1 MADGIDPRALMS
13 FRAVAEH
20 GSFAAAARELGW
32 TQPALS
38 SQVRRLEEGLGVTL
52 VTRTV
57 KGVQL
62 TEAGRRLLH
71 HAEIIDGHLERAAR
85 EVAGLVD
92 EGQRTVRV
100 VAFPSAC
107 TSIVAPAM
115 SELLARGSANA
126 SGGANSAPGAANSA
140 PGIAIE
146 LEQQEPFAVPEM
158 LRRGT
163 ADVALVFRYEGE
175 ASPDFG
181 EAVTEIPIGWDPLQL
196 IVSQRR
202 GSGGAKRRA
211 LAEHGRDRWVT
222 GCPACR
228 QHFLRIA
235 EREGFVP
242 DIRHATD
249 DYMVVQELVARDM
262 SVSVVP
268 RLSLL
273 SYRHPGVRAFGIG
286 EGDGRQLLIL
296 HAKGE
301 ARQEVHDVVAALER
315 AAARVLD
322 PVELGERPGR
332 TRTAPG
338 PTDSRTVTDAAD

>member
-38 SQVRRLEEGLGVTL
+38 SQVRRLEESLGVTL

-62 TEAGRRLLH
+62 TEPGRRLLH

-107 TSIVAPAM
+107 TSIVASAM
-115 SELLARGSANA
+115 SELLARGSA
-126 SGGANSAPGAANSA
+126 GEPGT
-140 PGIAIE
+140 AIE
-146 LEQQEPFAVPEM
+146 LEQQEPFAVPEL

-181 EAVTEIPIGWDPLQL
+181 AEVTEIPIGWDPLQL

-202 GSGGAKRRA
+202 GSTGTKRRP
-211 LAEHGRDRWVT
+211 LAEHARDRWVT

-286 EGDGRQLLIL
+286 EGDGRQLLIV

-301 ARQEVHDVVAALER
+301 VRQEVHDVVAALER

-322 PVELGERPGR
+322 PVELGARPGVGES
-332 TRTAPG
+332 A
-338 PTDSRTVTDAAD
+338 

>member
-1 MADGIDPRALMS
+1 VIPAIDPRALMS

-38 SQVRRLEEGLGVTL
+38 GQVSRLEESLGATL

-62 TEAGRRLLH
+62 TEAGKHLLH
-71 HAEIIDGHLERAAR
+71 HAQIIDGHLARAAR
-85 EVAGLVD
+85 EVAGIVG
-92 EGQRTVRV
+92 EGARTVRV

-115 SELLARGSANA
+115 SELIARNGDRQ
-126 SGGANSAPGAANSA
+126 GTT
-140 PGIAIE
+140 IE
-146 LEQQEPFAVPEM
+146 LEQQEPFAVPEL
-158 LRRGT
+158 LRRGA
-163 ADVALVFRYEGE
+163 ADVALVFRYDEHELAGLE
-175 ASPDFG
+175 EEFDL
-181 EAVTEIPIGWDPLQL
+181 IPIGWDPLQL

-202 GSGGAKRRA
+202 GAGSAHSAHRLVDHA
-211 LAEHGRDRWVT
+211 ADRWVA
-222 GCPACR
+222 GCVSCR

-235 EREGFVP
+235 AREGFTP

-268 RLSLL
+268 RLSLI
-273 SYRHPGVRAFGIG
+273 SYRHPGIRAFGLG
-286 EGDGRQLLIL
+286 ERDGRQLMIL
-296 HAKGE
+296 VAKD
-301 ARQEVHDVVAALER
+301 EVRAEVREVLSALRR
-315 AAARVLD
+315 AAVRVLD
-322 PVELGERPGR
+322 PLP
-332 TRTAPG
+332 TRRDLAE
-338 PTDSRTVTDAAD
+338 

>member
-126 SGGANSAPGAANSA
+126 SGSANSA

-332 TRTAPG
+332 TRT
-338 PTDSRTVTDAAD
+338 VTDAAN

>member
-1 MADGIDPRALMS
+1 MS

-38 SQVRRLEEGLGVTL
+38 SQVRRLEESLGVEL
-52 VTRTV
+52 VIRTV

-62 TEAGRRLLH
+62 TATGTRLLH
-71 HAEIIDGHLERAAR
+71 HAEIIDGHLARAAR
-85 EVAGLVD
+85 EVAGLID
-92 EGQRTVRV
+92 DDARTVRV

-115 SELLARGSANA
+115 SELLARGS
-126 SGGANSAPGAANSA
+126 GREQVT
-140 PGIAIE
+140 IE
-146 LEQQEPFAVPEM
+146 LEQQEPFAVPEL
-158 LRRGT
+158 LRRGAT
-163 ADVALVFRYEGE
+163 DVALVFQYDDETASEFSTGE
-175 ASPDFG
+175 AG
-181 EAVTEIPIGWDPLQL
+181 EFVTIPIGWDPLQF

-202 GSGGAKRRA
+202 GIPSSKRRT
-211 LAEHGRDRWVT
+211 LAEYSGDRWVA

-235 EREGFVP
+235 AREGFTP

-268 RLSLL
+268 RLSLV

-286 EGDGRQLLIL
+286 EGDGRRLMIM
-296 HAKGE
+296 HARGE
-301 ARQEVHDVVAALER
+301 QRPEVQEVITALTR
-315 AAARVLD
+315 AAGRVLD
-322 PVELGERPGR
+322 HIVGETGQMGE
-332 TRTAPG
+332 TR
-338 PTDSRTVTDAAD
+338 

>member
-38 SQVRRLEEGLGVTL
+38 SQVRRLEESLGVTL

-62 TEAGRRLLH
+62 TEPGRRLLH

-115 SELLARGSANA
+115 SELLARGSA
-126 SGGANSAPGAANSA
+126 GE

-146 LEQQEPFAVPEM
+146 LEQQEPFAVPEL

-181 EAVTEIPIGWDPLQL
+181 AEVTEIPIGWDPLQL

-202 GSGGAKRRA
+202 GSTGTKRRP
-211 LAEHGRDRWVT
+211 LAEHARDRWVT

-286 EGDGRQLLIL
+286 EGDGRQLLIV

-301 ARQEVHDVVAALER
+301 VRQEVHDVVAALER

-322 PVELGERPGR
+322 PVELGARPGVGES
-332 TRTAPG
+332 A
-338 PTDSRTVTDAAD
+338 

>member
-1 MADGIDPRALMS
+1 MAAGIDPRALMS
-13 FRAVAEH
+13 FRAVALH

-38 SQVRRLEEGLGVTL
+38 SQVSRLEEGLGVTL

-62 TEAGRRLLH
+62 TEAGERLLH
-71 HAEIIDGHLERAAR
+71 HAEAIDGHLARALR
-85 EVAGLVD
+85 EVTGLAD
-92 EGQRTVRV
+92 DTARTVRV

-115 SELLARGSANA
+115 SELSARADGRDS
-126 SGGANSAPGAANSA
+126 
-140 PGIAIE
+140 ITIE
-146 LEQQEPFAVPEM
+146 LEQQEPFAVPEL
-158 LRRGT
+158 LRRGD
-163 ADVALVFRYEGE
+163 ADIALVFRYDGE
-175 ASPDFG
+175 PPQELDA
-181 EAVTEIPIGWDPLQL
+181 ELAVTPIGWDPLQL

-202 GSGGAKRRA
+202 GTPGVQRRT
-211 LAEHGRDRWVT
+211 LLEHRRDRWVA

-228 QHFLRIA
+228 QHFLRIS

-273 SYRHPGVRAFGIG
+273 SYRHPGIRAYGLE
-286 EGDGRQLLIL
+286 EGDGRQLMIV
-296 HAKGE
+296 HARDE
-301 ARQEVHDVVAALER
+301 ARAEVRDVAAALQR

-322 PVELGERPGR
+322 PIEGQ
-332 TRTAPG
+332 TAG
-338 PTDSRTVTDAAD
+338 

>member
-38 SQVRRLEEGLGVTL
+38 SQVRRLEESLGVTL

-62 TEAGRRLLH
+62 TEPGRRLLH

-115 SELLARGSANA
+115 SELLARGAAGGSA
-126 SGGANSAPGAANSA
+126 GA

-146 LEQQEPFAVPEM
+146 LEQQEPFAVPEL

-181 EAVTEIPIGWDPLQL
+181 AEVTEIPIGWDPLQL

-202 GSGGAKRRA
+202 GSAGAKRRP
-211 LAEHGRDRWVT
+211 LVEHARDRWVT

-301 ARQEVHDVVAALER
+301 VRQEVHDVVAALER

-322 PVELGERPGR
+322 PVEFGTRPG
-332 TRTAPG
+332 AG
-338 PTDSRTVTDAAD
+338 ENA

>member
-1 MADGIDPRALMS
+1 MSGQQGPRAGGERSAELGSIDPRALMS

-20 GSFAAAARELGW
+20 GSFAAAARDLGW

-38 SQVRRLEEGLGVTL
+38 SQVSRLEEGLGVAL

-57 KGVQL
+57 KGVRL
-62 TEAGRRLLH
+62 TEAGERLRR
-71 HAEIIDGHLERAAR
+71 HAEVISGHLERAAR
-85 EVAGLVD
+85 EVAGLVTA
-92 EGQRTVRV
+92 EQRTVRV

-115 SELLARGSANA
+115 SETIAQGS
-126 SGGANSAPGAANSA
+126 SAD
-140 PGIAIE
+140 GITID
-146 LEQQEPFAVPEM
+146 LEQQEPEAVPEL
-158 LRRGT
+158 LRRGQ

-175 ASPDFG
+175 HTHEWSAEF
-181 EAVTEIPIGWDPLQL
+181 AATRIGWDPLQL

-202 GSGGAKRRA
+202 GPEGAQGRS
-211 LAEHGRDRWVT
+211 LAAYARDRWVA

-228 QHFLRIA
+228 RRFLQITS
-235 EREGFVP
+235 REGFIP
-242 DIRHATD
+242 DIRHVTD

-268 RLSLL
+268 RLSLI

-286 EGDGRQLLIL
+286 EGDGRELLIL
-296 HAKGE
+296 R
-301 ARQEVHDVVAALER
+301 ARGDARPEVARVVAALRR

-322 PVELGERPGR
+322 PLPE
-332 TRTAPG
+332 
-338 PTDSRTVTDAAD
+338 

>member
-38 SQVRRLEEGLGVTL
+38 SQVRRLEESLGVTL

-62 TEAGRRLLH
+62 TEPGRRLLH

-115 SELLARGSANA
+115 SELLARGSA
-126 SGGANSAPGAANSA
+126 GEPGT
-140 PGIAIE
+140 AIE
-146 LEQQEPFAVPEM
+146 LEQQEPFAVPEL

-181 EAVTEIPIGWDPLQL
+181 AEVTEIPIGWDPLQL

-202 GSGGAKRRA
+202 GSTGTKRRP
-211 LAEHGRDRWVT
+211 LAEHARDRWVT

-273 SYRHPGVRAFGIG
+273 SYRHPGVRAFGVG
-286 EGDGRQLLIL
+286 EGDGRQLLIV

-301 ARQEVHDVVAALER
+301 VRQEVHDVVAALER

-322 PVELGERPGR
+322 PVELGARPGVGES
-332 TRTAPG
+332 A
-338 PTDSRTVTDAAD
+338 